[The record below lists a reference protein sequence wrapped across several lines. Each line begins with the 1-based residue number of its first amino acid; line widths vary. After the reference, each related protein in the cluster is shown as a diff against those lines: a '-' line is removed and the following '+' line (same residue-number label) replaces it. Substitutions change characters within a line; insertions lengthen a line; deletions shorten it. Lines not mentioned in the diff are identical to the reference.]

1 MSKKT
6 LKDLFEEYII
16 KSDDEVRAEF
26 TRNQRLKRRLVKK
39 DILRKLMITLIAFGI
54 VRYGS
59 YLLSKNLNDYIDRT
73 NGE

>member
-1 MSKKT
+1 M
-6 LKDLFEEYII
+6 I
-16 KSDDEVRAEF
+16 KSDNEVRAEF

-39 DILRKLMITLIAFGI
+39 DAIRNLMKTLVSFGI
-54 VRYGS
+54 VKYGT